1 MQNIYSRIIQIYVTL
16 SSSINTLRPR
26 QNFSSKNFELL
37 FIEWNVSVSITISL
51 NFVFK
56 GLVNNIPALFR

>member
-26 QNFSSKNFELL
+26 QNFELH
-37 FIEWNVSVSITISL
+37 FIEWNVSVSIAISL